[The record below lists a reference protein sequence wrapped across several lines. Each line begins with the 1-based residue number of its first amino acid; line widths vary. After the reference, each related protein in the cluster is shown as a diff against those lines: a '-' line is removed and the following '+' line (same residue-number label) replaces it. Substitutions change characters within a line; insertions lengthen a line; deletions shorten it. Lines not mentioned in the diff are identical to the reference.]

1 MIRRP
6 PRSTRT
12 DTLCPY
18 TTLFRSCVSGARRR
32 PGGESSMRVLLTGS
46 SGWLG
51 RTLAPLLGENGH
63 KVTGLD
69 VVPGAH
75 TDVIGTV
82 AVRALV
88 ERTMGEHGIDAVV
101 HGGALHKPDI
111 VRSEEHTSE
120 LLSLMRISYAVFGL
134 KKKHR
139 ETR

>member
-69 VVPGAH
+69 VVHGAH

-82 AVRALV
+82 ADRAPV
-88 ERTMGEHGIDAVV
+88 ERTMGETGLDAVV
-101 HGGALHKPDI
+101 PGRAATKPDI
-111 VRSEEHTSE
+111 LRQPRPASDHVIVT
-120 LLSLMRISYAVFGL
+120 G
-134 KKKHR
+134 
-139 ETR
+139 TR

>member
-82 AVRALV
+82 ADRALV
-88 ERTMGEHGIDAVV
+88 ERTMGEHGIDAVI
-101 HGGALHKPDI
+101 HGGALHKPDL
-111 VRSEEHTSE
+111 VRYPWQDRKS
-120 LLSLMRISYAVFGL
+120 
-134 KKKHR
+134 
-139 ETR
+139 TRLNSSH